1 MEAQD
6 ALSQLADIHLPGDV
20 SWWPPAPGW
29 WLLGLLLLAAL
40 AMTIVFGWRYYRRRR
55 ALAGAL
61 QTLDEAQ
68 QRYHQ
73 KIADPSAD
81 DQAALEF
88 ITDINQTLRRVAL
101 LYFSSATIAPLNG
114 RSWLDFL
121 DQSDARLNFH
131 DDSVA
136 CLGDM
141 AYRRHFTG
149 DPEPAYQVARQWI
162 RHRYLD
168 SSLWRPILPGRAQSP
183 SPRGNAT

>member
-40 AMTIVFGWRYYRRRR
+40 AMALVFGWRYYHRRQ
-55 ALAGAL
+55 ALASAL
-61 QTLDEAQ
+61 QTLDEAE
-68 QRYHQ
+68 QRYRQ
-73 KIADPSAD
+73 KTAIQAEN

-101 LYFSSATIAPLNG
+101 LYFSAETIAPLSG

-121 DQSDARLNFH
+121 DQSDTRLNFH
-131 DDSVA
+131 DNAVA

-141 AYRRHFTG
+141 AYRRRFTG
-149 DPEPAYQVARQWI
+149 DPEPAYQLARQWI

-168 SSLWRPILPGRAQSP
+168 SSLWRPTRAGRPQPP